1 MLPVNRATR
10 PGGSGQK
17 GTIMKLTR
25 NSVTEANP
33 DLRGQKHHFT
43 IENAPAL
50 VLEAMDDML
59 TAAGWENDTCPL
71 YDEGFSCGWW
81 IDLSDI
87 DEFKADY
94 KAAKSGVKA
103 FMAHQANANPSDVTI
118 VIGEV
123 FTISKGTVI
132 DAVNAFKAWHA
143 SEANEG
149 RGGSAYWPRHNYAV
163 VNGEILRISPNG
175 RLWRSKG
182 VEFTDYEGWKPHQFT
197 TVSERNAQVEEPE
210 EFEIIV
216 KGSVG
221 VTNPF
226 NGDVMYV
233 GAVEGM
239 PATVRKMPKV
249 GDVIEAYY
257 WVNKNPERVKVRQIL
272 NDCPPRPAYLQA
284 AMDAHHEELFSGF
297 FNDRAKPTEERKR
310 QLEDMSDDK
319 IYAAFAAAHA
329 EALEE
334 NDDFD
339 GIIRDGLT
347 DEQRAIHNSRM
358 GIDIYGERFKAM
370 LEADHTEALKMDE
383 EITFVRE
390 FESLTHEQAMAYAQQ
405 WAYSN
410 ADAATQQKMFDH
422 DHDEAFGIGA
432 VRNCAIRD
440 NAKVLKKPVEWRN
453 RQFLWENT
461 WSEEYLAFR
470 LEAAHAEALAI
481 NDVFEENLLFLS
493 SPEMADCWQEHS
505 EMLKTLILRKAQTE
519 AIKSNEV
526 YGNTARFE
534 YLNANGCN
542 QLQLVAKAH
551 AEAAEI
557 NEAATLANI
566 DVSAP
571 LRIISDYM
579 LRFLRNNK
587 DAKLYEAKDRLER
600 KIVQFVADGFD
611 EQRLRQSLSAATGSH
626 TREAF
631 ASAFEVEA
639 I

>member
-25 NSVTEANP
+25 NSITEANP

-43 IENAPAL
+43 IENAPAV

-81 IDLSDI
+81 IELSDI

-123 FTISKGTVI
+123 FTVSKGTVI

-182 VEFTDYEGWKPHQFT
+182 VEFTDYEGWKPQQFT
-197 TVSERNAQVEEPE
+197 TVSERNARAED
-210 EFEIIV
+210 I
-216 KGSVG
+216 S
-221 VTNPF
+221 
-226 NGDVMYV
+226 
-233 GAVEGM
+233 A
-239 PATVRKMPKV
+239 
-249 GDVIEAYY
+249 EA
-257 WVNKNPERVKVRQIL
+257 
-272 NDCPPRPAYLQA
+272 
-284 AMDAHHEELFSGF
+284 F
-297 FNDRAKPTEERKR
+297 
-310 QLEDMSDDK
+310 QLTFRLSDDVTQRRTVE
-319 IYAAFAAAHA
+319 AAHA
-329 EALEE
+329 EALEMNISE
-334 NDDFD
+334 SQAMPYLAQKEFAAMNVED
-339 GIIRDGLT
+339 
-347 DEQRAIHNSRM
+347 
-358 GIDIYGERFKAM
+358 KAM
-370 LEADHTEALKMDE
+370 AVSRDHTEALEMDE

-422 DHDEAFGIGA
+422 DHDEACGIEA
-432 VRNCAIRD
+432 VRNCAITD

-526 YGNTARFE
+526 YGNAARFE
-534 YLNANGCN
+534 YLNANGYN

-551 AEAAEI
+551 AEAAEL

-631 ASAFEVEA
+631 LSA
-639 I
+639 IQL